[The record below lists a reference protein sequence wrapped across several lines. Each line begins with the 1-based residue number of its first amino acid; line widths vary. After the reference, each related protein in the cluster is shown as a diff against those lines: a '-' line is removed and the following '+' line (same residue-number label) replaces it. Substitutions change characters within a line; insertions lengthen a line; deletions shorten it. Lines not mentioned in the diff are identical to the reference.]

1 MCCNRLRNTPKY
13 EARLL
18 NALDSVTPPC
28 SLCAGWE
35 KDQMVLLTI
44 LRGCWIGVSFEVL
57 VG

>member
-1 MCCNRLRNTPKY
+1 MCCNRLRNIPKY
-13 EARLL
+13 EAKLL
-18 NALDSVTPPC
+18 NALDSVPPPC

-35 KDQMVLLTI
+35 NDQMVLLTV